1 MNDQPVVSDAE
12 SIRREFARAWGEI
25 GAAWGVAPSTAAAQ
39 GYFLAHGGPLTE
51 PEIRAALGV
60 SHRAAALALAECE
73 EWGLIERAPETRRT
87 GRRGPAAAA
96 YVAVGDNW
104 QWFRRVTRVRKEREM
119 DPLIPVIARCT
130 ALAREGAEAGGS
142 EAAELQELSERLDG
156 LLRFVNLFDKG
167 VGVFVTASATTTQ
180 RIFAI
185 LGELDDETIQ
195 RILDLL
201 DAVDP
206 NDLVAAAE
214 SLSNISP
221 RAARRLLGLAGSPGL
236 GRIIGR

>member
-1 MNDQPVVSDAE
+1 MNNAPGLSDAE

-73 EWGLIERAPETRRT
+73 EWGLIERAPEARRT
-87 GRRGPAAAA
+87 GSRGPAAAA

-104 QWFRRVTRVRKEREM
+104 EWFRRVTQVRKEREM
-119 DPLIPVIARCT
+119 DPVIPVIAQCT

-142 EAAELQELSERLDG
+142 EAAELRELSERLDG

-167 VGVFVTASATTTQ
+167 VGVFVTASAATTQ
-180 RIFAI
+180 RIFGI
-185 LGELDDETIQ
+185 LGGLDDATIQ

-221 RAARRLLGLAGSPGL
+221 RAARRLLGFAASPAL